1 MFTIMFIFQILFHNT
16 LVVIIMYK
24 FTVFSAI
31 IPGIFTLYGIFTTQ
45 YEIALNS
52 AYTLLLIG
60 ALFLIHKKFSVFKS
74 STYNSFVI
82 FILLSVFLGRTL
94 GMYASIPYWDKL
106 LHFLSGFIFAQTGKE
121 IYAKLDGNKK
131 SKALLIS
138 FALLTA
144 FSIAGLWEIWEF
156 ASDKILNTNAQNG
169 SLDDTMYDIIAGSLG
184 GIIKVVY
191 DILRRKKEV

>member
-1 MFTIMFIFQILFHNT
+1 
-16 LVVIIMYK
+16 MYK

-31 IPGIFTLYGIFTTQ
+31 IPAVFTLYGIFTTQ
-45 YEIALNS
+45 FEIALNS

-60 ALFLIHKKFSVFKS
+60 ALWLSDKKFSVFKV
-74 STYNSFVI
+74 STYNSFII
-82 FILLSVFLGRTL
+82 FILLSVFLGKTL

-106 LHFLSGFIFAQTGKE
+106 LHLLSGFIFAQAGKE
-121 IYAKLDGNKK
+121 ICVKLDGNKK
-131 SKALLIS
+131 SKALLNS

-169 SLDDTMYDIIAGSLG
+169 SLDDTMYDIIVGSLSA
-184 GIIKVVY
+184 IIKVVY
-191 DILRRKKEV
+191 DTLRRKKEG